1 MVRGRIAVMAGK
13 KTIRATVKVMLTAC
27 VLGANKR
34 TLCESD
40 RSYRRKARE
49 GVKSLITWV
58 GE

>member
-1 MVRGRIAVMAGK
+1 MAGK